1 MKYKTTD
8 EIFSSVLYLRGF
20 EYFYKNTSPQEII
33 EKMKKNIIIITKE
46 KSYGRN
52 KHS

>member
-20 EYFYKNTSPQEII
+20 EYFYKKYFAS
-33 EKMKKNIIIITKE
+33 
-46 KSYGRN
+46 RN
-52 KHS
+52 N